1 LTNLTPSMRLKVKR
15 DTFFLPDSH
24 NGVYFRNNISSFRME
39 GASID
44 KWVEKLI
51 PIFNGEYSLSDITK
65 GLAGPYRD
73 RVYEIADTLYRN
85 GYVRDVS
92 QDRPHQLV
100 NSVLK
105 RYASQIEFLNSFG
118 DSGAYRFQRYREAKV
133 LAIGSGP
140 ILVSLV
146 SALIESGLP
155 KINVLITDSVPTNRQ
170 RLIELEEHGRQ
181 TDHEIS
187 VKEITLKNGQGNS
200 WREIVQP
207 FHSILY
213 VSGEG
218 NVEELRALHSLCRIE
233 KKLFLPAISLKKV
246 GFAGPLVHPDSKGCW
261 ESAWRRI
268 HQTALGNDMQM
279 DDRSSVA
286 EAMLANVI
294 VFELFKQVSSETEI
308 DPSNQFYLLNFK
320 TMEGNWHPFIPHP
333 LVTGDITV
341 RRVQD
346 FDKILQND
354 LSIDRQSNL
363 LLFFNQL
370 TSKESGLF
378 HIWDEE
384 DLKQLPLAQCYVQAI
399 DPLTEGP
406 AKLLPK
412 QICSGLTHQEARQES
427 ALAGIEAYII
437 QMVPLFFKS
446 QSQNKEIGRNLELQ
460 NFIGVGT
467 GETFAEGVSRG
478 LQRCLEEELKKQL
491 LNHKISAFPVQLNVV
506 EDNRCRFY
514 LQALTTIQG
523 SPIIALG
530 EEVNGF
536 PVVWLGIN
544 DRWYGSVGLNVTL
557 ALRRAV
563 QQALMR
569 AQNSTTYQ
577 TTQVL
582 EVSSIHLE
590 ESAPLSIEIQSYEE
604 TAQFESVQ
612 KAMEI
617 LKMNRKQLFI
627 YELEVEPFFKEILA
641 GVFGVLIREEGSM

>member
-39 GASID
+39 GTSID

-51 PIFNGEYSLSDITK
+51 PMFNGEYSLSDITK

-73 RVYEIADTLYRN
+73 RVYEIANALYQN

-92 QDRPHQLV
+92 QDRSHQLG

-146 SALIESGLP
+146 SALIESGLA
-155 KINVLITDSVPTNRQ
+155 KINVLITDSVPTNRR

-181 TDHEIS
+181 TDPEIS
-187 VKEITLKNGQGNS
+187 VKEITQKKGQGKS
-200 WREIVQP
+200 WREIVKQ
-207 FHSILY
+207 FDSILY

-218 NVEELRALHSLCRIE
+218 DVEELRALHALCRKE
-233 KKLFLPAISLKKV
+233 KKIFLPAISLQKV

-268 HQTALGNDMQM
+268 HQTALGKDMQM
-279 DDRSSVA
+279 DARSSVA

-333 LVTGDITV
+333 LVAGDISV
-341 RRVQD
+341 KRVQD
-346 FDKILQND
+346 IDESLQND

-370 TSKESGLF
+370 TSRESGLI

-412 QICSGLTHQEARQES
+412 QICSGLTHQEVRRES
-427 ALAGIEAYII
+427 GLAGVEAYVT

-446 QSQNKEIGRNLELQ
+446 QSQNNENGRNLEVS
-460 NFIGVGT
+460 NFIGVGA

-491 LNHKISAFPVQLNVV
+491 PNHKISAFPVKLSVV
-506 EDNRCRFY
+506 EDNHCRFY
-514 LQALTTIQG
+514 LQALKTIQG

-530 EEVNGF
+530 EELNGF

-544 DRWYGSVGLNVTL
+544 DHWYGSVGLNLTL

-569 AQNSTTYQ
+569 AQNSTTNQ
-577 TTQVL
+577 ATQAL

-590 ESAPLSIEIQSYEE
+590 ERAPHRIEIQSYEE
-604 TAQFESVQ
+604 TAQFESLQ
-612 KAMEI
+612 MAMEI
-617 LKMNRKQLFI
+617 LKRNRKQLFV
-627 YELEVEPFFKEILA
+627 YELEVEPFLKEHLS
-641 GVFGVLIREEGSM
+641 GVFGVFLREEESL

>member
-1 LTNLTPSMRLKVKR
+1 MTNLTPSMRLKVKR
-15 DTFFLPDSH
+15 DTFFLPDSS

-51 PIFNGEYSLSDITK
+51 PMFNGEYSLSDITK
-65 GLAGPYRD
+65 GLSGPYRD

-155 KINVLITDSVPTNRQ
+155 KINVLITETVPTNRH
-170 RLIELEEHGRQ
+170 RLMELKEHGQQ
-181 TDHEIS
+181 TDPEIN
-187 VKEITLKNGQGNS
+187 VIEITMKNRKGNS
-200 WREIVQP
+200 WREIVKP

-218 NVEELRALHSLCRIE
+218 EVEELRALHSLCRKE
-233 KKLFLPAISLKKV
+233 KKTFLPAISLKNV
-246 GFAGPLVHPDSKGCW
+246 GFAGPLVHPESNGCW

-268 HQTALGNDMQM
+268 HQTALGKDIQTE
-279 DDRSSVA
+279 DGSSVA

-320 TMEGNWHPFIPHP
+320 TMEGSWHPFIPHP
-333 LVTGDITV
+333 LVTGDMSAKP
-341 RRVQD
+341 VQD
-346 FDKILQND
+346 IDKRLQD
-354 LSIDRQSNL
+354 GLGKGRQSNL

-370 TSKESGLF
+370 TSMDSGLF

-384 DLKQLPLAQCYVQAI
+384 DLKQLPLAQCYVQTV
-399 DPLTEGP
+399 DPLSEGP

-412 QICSGLTHQEARQES
+412 QICSGLTHQEARRES
-427 ALAGIEAYII
+427 GLVGIEAYVT
-437 QMVPLFFKS
+437 QMVPSFFMS
-446 QSQNKEIGRNLELQ
+446 QSLNKEIGRNLEVP
-460 NFIGVGT
+460 NFIGVGA

-478 LQRCLEEELKKQL
+478 LQRCLEAELKKQP
-491 LNHKISAFPVQLNVV
+491 LNQRISAFPVQLNVV
-506 EDNRCRFY
+506 EDNHCRFY
-514 LQALTTIQG
+514 LQALTTLQG
-523 SPIIALG
+523 APIIALG

-536 PVVWLGIN
+536 PMIWMGIKGL
-544 DRWYGSVGLNVTL
+544 WYGSVGLNLTV
-557 ALRRAV
+557 ALRRAA

-569 AQNSTTYQ
+569 VQNSNAYLA
-577 TTQVL
+577 TQAL

-590 ESAPLSIEIQSYEE
+590 EKAPLSIVIRSNEE
-604 TAQFESVQ
+604 NAQLESLQ
-612 KAMEI
+612 MAMEI
-617 LKMNRKQLFI
+617 LKRNRKQLVV
-627 YELEVEPFFKEILA
+627 YELESEPFFKEHLA
-641 GVFGVLIREEGSM
+641 GVFAVLIREGESI